1 MHAALAADAGLL
13 HTAEGGWPWQSG
25 WKLVG
30 PNRRFRMSINPV
42 RLNHAVLF
50 VANLARA
57 KEFYVEVFGMVV
69 AAREPRAPA
78 GCSSARSTPRT
89 RDSRAAVAMTVD
101 VFGPAVLPLA
111 NRLAGITT
119 SPQSPDLR

>member
-42 RLNHAVLF
+42 RLQGGG
-50 VANLARA
+50 
-57 KEFYVEVFGMVV
+57 KVV
-69 AAREPRAPA
+69 T
-78 GCSSARSTPRT
+78 RSCR
-89 RDSRAAVAMTVD
+89 
-101 VFGPAVLPLA
+101 
-111 NRLAGITT
+111 
-119 SPQSPDLR
+119 